1 MIKVLVLHGPNL
13 NLLGI
18 REPNIYG
25 KIDFQILNNL
35 ILQKAKEK
43 EIEVEIKQSNFE
55 GQLIDW
61 IQEYRD
67 WADAIIIN
75 PGALTHYSYSLRDAL
90 SSFGKPVI
98 EVHISNIYRR
108 EEFRHHSVI
117 APICLGQISG
127 FGINSYLLALEA
139 VFLYFNNKLF

>member
-25 KIDFQILNNL
+25 RVDFQTLNNL
-35 ILQKAKEK
+35 ILQKAKER
-43 EIEVEIKQSNFE
+43 EIEIEIKQSNWE
-55 GQLIDW
+55 GQIIDW
-61 IQEYRD
+61 IQEYRE

-90 SSFGKPVI
+90 LSFEKPVI
-98 EVHISNIYRR
+98 EVHISNIYSR

-117 APICLGQISG
+117 APISLGQISG
-127 FGINSYLLALEA
+127 FGVNSYILALEA
-139 VFLYFNNKLF
+139 IYLYFKSC

>member
-1 MIKVLVLHGPNL
+1 MIKVLVLNGPNL

-18 REPNIYG
+18 REPRIYG
-25 KIDFQILNNL
+25 SIDFQSLNNL
-35 ILQKAKEK
+35 ILEKAREK
-43 EIEVEIKQSNFE
+43 NIEVEIKQSNFE

-61 IQEYRD
+61 IQEYRE

-90 SSFGKPVI
+90 LDFGKPVI
-98 EVHISNIYRR
+98 EVHISNIYKR

-117 APICLGQISG
+117 AGVSLGQISG
-127 FGINSYLLALEA
+127 FGIYSYILALEA
-139 VFLYFNNKLF
+139 ISLYFSA

>member
-1 MIKVLVLHGPNL
+1 MIKVLILHGPNL

-25 KIDFQILNNL
+25 NVSFQKLNEL
-35 ILQKAKEK
+35 ITEKAKEK
-43 EIEVEIKQSNFE
+43 NIEVRILQSNWE

-61 IQEYRD
+61 IQEYRE
-67 WADAIIIN
+67 WADAIVIN

-90 SSFGKPVI
+90 ASFEKPVI
-98 EVHISNIYRR
+98 EVHLSNIYKR

-117 APICLGQISG
+117 APIALGQISG

-139 VFLYFNNKLF
+139 IHLYFSSLKS

>member
-13 NLLGI
+13 NLLGV

-25 KIDFQILNNL
+25 RVDFQTLNNL
-35 ILQKAKEK
+35 ILQKAKER

-90 SSFGKPVI
+90 LAFGKPVI
-98 EVHISNIYRR
+98 EVHISNIYKR

-117 APICLGQISG
+117 APVALGQISG
-127 FGINSYLLALEA
+127 FGVNSYLLALEA
-139 VFLYFNNKLF
+139 IFLYFNK